1 MNKQL
6 LASLFRH
13 LLTASGGVGLF
24 SDSELETL
32 AGAAMILIGLL
43 WSYLEKRENSP
54 EKLLQTALT
63 ELQTQQA
70 GKFPRPVKKWG
81 KRDR

>member
-43 WSYLEKRENSP
+43 WSYLEKRVNTP
-54 EKLLQTALT
+54 EQVLQAALD

-70 GKFPRPVKKWG
+70 EKFPRPVKKYG